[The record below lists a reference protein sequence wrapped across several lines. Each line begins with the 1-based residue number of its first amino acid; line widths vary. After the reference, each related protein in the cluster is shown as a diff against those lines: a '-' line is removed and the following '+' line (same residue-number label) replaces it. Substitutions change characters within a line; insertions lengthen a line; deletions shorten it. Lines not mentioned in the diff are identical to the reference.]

1 MSKRREGK
9 GGDRKTVRGF
19 GTSSTLERRE
29 SFDEPSS
36 HPSAPAVA
44 EPPAEGAQEGQ
55 IEIEHIREAG
65 PPRLLE
71 GRWRAYEVWTVQHIY
86 VLADDLE
93 CIEIIARNP
102 GKAETANEVVGARLV
117 GGELRDSGG
126 LIRQVSHPLPQPGAR
141 AVFAKRIGER
151 QRMSETSA
159 VTRVVLRQRVVT
171 VSPPRDK
178 RPSWKNIT
186 GRHDLP

>member
-9 GGDRKTVRGF
+9 SGDRNTVRGF
-19 GTSSTLERRE
+19 GTSSTLERRD
-29 SFDEPSS
+29 SLDGP
-36 HPSAPAVA
+36 PPAAPVRGAA
-44 EPPAEGAQEGQ
+44 EPTSEGGHEGA
-55 IEIEHIREAG
+55 IEIEAIRESG
-65 PPRLLE
+65 SPRLLE

-93 CIEIIARNP
+93 CIEIIGRSS
-102 GKAETANEVVGARLV
+102 GKAEKANEILGARLV
-117 GGELRDSGG
+117 GGEMRDADGC
-126 LIRQVSHPLPQPGAR
+126 IRQVSHPLPQPGAR
-141 AVFAKRIGER
+141 AVFAKRVGER

-171 VSPPRDK
+171 ISPTRSE
-178 RPSWKNIT
+178 RPSWRNIT